1 MENPKTHLKAAK
13 KILRYL
19 KGTTNFGLYYSIY
32 DDYKLVGYN
41 DSDWSEAMDDRKS
54 TTSFIFYMG
63 ENAFTWVLK
72 KQSIITL
79 STCEVVYVAATS
91 CVCHAIW
98 LQNLLKEIGLPQK
111 ELTKFFVDNKSAIDL
126 AKNPVFHDRSKHI
139 DTRYHYIKECITR
152 KDMQLE
158 YVKSYDQVVDIFTKP
173 LKQEDFPKLRSLIG
187 VTKSSLRGDVEI

>member
-19 KGTTNFGLYYSIY
+19 KGTTNFVLYYSIY

-54 TTSFIFYMG
+54 ATSFIFYMG
-63 ENAFTWVLK
+63 ENAFTWVSK

-91 CVCHAIW
+91 CVCLAIW

-152 KDMQLE
+152 KDMLLE
-158 YVKSYDQVVDIFTKP
+158 YVKSYDQVADIFTKP

-187 VTKSSLRGDVEI
+187 VTKSSLKGDVEI